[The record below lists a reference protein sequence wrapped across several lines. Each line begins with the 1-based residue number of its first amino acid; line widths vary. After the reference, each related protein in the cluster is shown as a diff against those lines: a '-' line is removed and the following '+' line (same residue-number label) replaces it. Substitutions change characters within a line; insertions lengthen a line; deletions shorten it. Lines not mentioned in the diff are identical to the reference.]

1 MGIYPFIFEN
11 FFGNLLK
18 NKIKCNVE
26 YPMNYSRKSQK
37 LNTYSFTLRSR
48 IPKIRAFKETRDAKT
63 RTPMWKH
70 GSCSQCR
77 PFFSKRKLIWTSQRQ
92 LFICIYMKK
101 KINFLLL
108 LGKKGGVLIWATLI
122 IGIML
127 ISNGKSSR
135 YRQIQYGFERM
146 IVTADIF

>member
-1 MGIYPFIFEN
+1 
-11 FFGNLLK
+11 
-18 NKIKCNVE
+18 
-26 YPMNYSRKSQK
+26 
-37 LNTYSFTLRSR
+37 
-48 IPKIRAFKETRDAKT
+48 
-63 RTPMWKH
+63 
-70 GSCSQCR
+70 
-77 PFFSKRKLIWTSQRQ
+77 
-92 LFICIYMKK
+92 MKK

-135 YRQIQYGFERM
+135 YRQIQYGLERM